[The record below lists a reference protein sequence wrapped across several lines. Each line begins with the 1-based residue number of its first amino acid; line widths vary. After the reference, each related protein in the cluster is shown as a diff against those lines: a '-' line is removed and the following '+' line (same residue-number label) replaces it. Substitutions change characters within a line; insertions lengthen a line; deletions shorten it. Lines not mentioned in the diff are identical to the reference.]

1 MSKKKIIRVLWKRI
15 KGRTTIIYQFS
26 DGTSIVKEG

>member
-1 MSKKKIIRVLWKRI
+1 MKKTIIRVLWKRI
-15 KGRTTIIYQFS
+15 KGHTTVIYQFA